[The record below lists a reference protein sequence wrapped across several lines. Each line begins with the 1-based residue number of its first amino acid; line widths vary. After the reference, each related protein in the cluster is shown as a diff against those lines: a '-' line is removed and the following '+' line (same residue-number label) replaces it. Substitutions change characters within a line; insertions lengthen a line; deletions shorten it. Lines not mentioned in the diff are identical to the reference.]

1 MTESFRKERGK
12 ICTCKNR
19 VKRKTVVI
27 TGANSGIGYEVALDL
42 AKKGQFLFL
51 TINQSCTLNICLNLE

>member
-42 AKKGQFLFL
+42 AKKG
-51 TINQSCTLNICLNLE
+51 